1 MLLKSRMRGCL
12 LVLEWLTI
20 QNKPSGGIRGNTVME
35 KVKEP
40 TDSLSRESR
49 VIGEKEFLGNGRA
62 LGLAFGIEPLSP
74 VALFEF

>member
-1 MLLKSRMRGCL
+1 MCGCL

-20 QNKPSGGIRGNTVME
+20 QNKPSKGSRRGDTVME

-49 VIGEKEFLGNGRA
+49 VIGEKSFWEMGELWA
-62 LGLAFGIEPLSP
+62 LHLGLSP
-74 VALFEF
+74 